1 MKVREVQIRKYDYV
15 KETLFYIFIEELG
28 YIRIDREKAK
38 KAINMAKYKE
48 STRIEYLELSTREY
62 EII

>member
-1 MKVREVQIRKYDYV
+1 MKVREVQIRKYDYI

-28 YIRIDREKAK
+28 YIKINREKAK

-48 STRIEYLELSTREY
+48 STRIECMEVSTREY
-62 EII
+62 KMI